1 MTITV
6 RVKTNARTNEVVES
20 KADHFEVSV
29 TVPPANGKANERVIE
44 LLAKHLGKA
53 KRDVVLV
60 RGASSRQKLF
70 RID

>member
-6 RVKTNARTNEVVES
+6 RVKTNARKNEVAETEPN
-20 KADHFEVSV
+20 HFEVSV
-29 TVPPANGKANERVIE
+29 SVPPADGKATERVIE
-44 LLAKHLGKA
+44 LLARHFGKA